1 MNSLVKNHGWESL
14 VFCWFPGVMP
24 WRTWL
29 TYWMAR
35 LDLTS
40 ANKWSM
46 GELFC
51 GLARNMA
58 FTESVKHAPMSTSP
72 LLIDAMPGWEWI
84 RNFCNGE
91 PETARRPRNPWKCWD
106 DLMAAN

>member
-1 MNSLVKNHGWESL
+1 MGGNPWCSAGFLGCL
-14 VFCWFPGVMP
+14 DTMP

-35 LDLTS
+35 VQ
-40 ANKWSM
+40 NKWPM
-46 GELFC
+46 AELFC

-72 LLIDAMPGWEWI
+72 LLIDAIP
-84 RNFCNGE
+84 
-91 PETARRPRNPWKCWD
+91 
-106 DLMAAN
+106 